1 MAAIRGWVYIITN
14 KAMPGLVKVGFS
26 TKDPVLRASELNH
39 TGAPHPFEVAF
50 DILVEEPRDVEQKVH
65 DTLREKREGKEW
77 FRCSVE
83 EAIYAIDSVGP
94 CMPETRSSRYEEI
107 HILDRVNPWAD
118 SETLL
123 DYVWSILS
131 LPEGRQKQEAL
142 RQFKEIPK
150 EREMMHKIRRER
162 GMLRED

>member
-26 TKDPVLRASELNH
+26 TKDPALRAADLNH
-39 TGAPHPFEVAF
+39 SGAPHPFEVAF

-65 DTLREKREGKEW
+65 DALRGKREGKEW

-83 EAIYAIDSVGP
+83 EAIYAIDSVEP
-94 CMPETRSSRYEEI
+94 CIPETRSSRYDEFHMLDLVDPWSDPEI
-107 HILDRVNPWAD
+107 
-118 SETLL
+118 LL
-123 DYVWSILS
+123 RHLWSILS
-131 LPEGRQKQEAL
+131 LPDGRQKQEAL
-142 RQFKEIPK
+142 RWFKEIPK
-150 EREMMHKIRRER
+150 QRETMDKILRER